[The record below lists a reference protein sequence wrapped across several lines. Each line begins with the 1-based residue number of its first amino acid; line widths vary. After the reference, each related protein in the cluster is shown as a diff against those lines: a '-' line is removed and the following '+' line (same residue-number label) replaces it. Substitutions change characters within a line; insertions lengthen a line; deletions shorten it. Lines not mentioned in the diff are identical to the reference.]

1 MFLAG
6 ALIRG
11 SDPRAWF
18 AAGTLAFTVIVGYT
32 LSRTIGLPQSGGDI
46 GNWSEPL
53 GMASLFVEGSVVG
66 VSAMMLFDR
75 ARVLELGRRP
85 AEGRVSRLAA

>member
-1 MFLAG
+1 
-6 ALIRG
+6 
-11 SDPRAWF
+11 
-18 AAGTLAFTVIVGYT
+18 
-32 LSRTIGLPQSGGDI
+32 
-46 GNWSEPL
+46 
-53 GMASLFVEGSVVG
+53 MASLFVEGSVVG